1 LLKVYLVVDN
11 STVRFTFFEYVTQSF
26 VFEAVLF
33 EVSGAEHYLTGKT
46 SPTTVYAVAYP
57 R

>member
-11 STVRFTFFEYVTQSF
+11 STVRFTFFKYVTKSF